1 MRITIVGM
9 GYVGLSL
16 ATLLSQE
23 NEVSAVE
30 IDKLKI
36 DKINKRISPINDK
49 DIKFYFDNK
58 ILNLNASDSINSYE
72 SADYVI
78 VATPT
83 DYNIKNSSF
92 NTKSVEKTIA
102 DCLRLNSSATIVIKS
117 TIPIGFTDKMREKF
131 KTSNI
136 IFSPEFLRESK
147 ALYDNLYPSR
157 IIIGDYSEKA
167 KSFGKMLTKNAVKK
181 NIPLFYMDSREAEA
195 VKLFS
200 NTFLAM
206 RVSFFNELDSFSET
220 EKLESKKIIE
230 GVSTDPRIGNY
241 YNNPSFGYGGYCLP
255 KDTKQLLNNFNKIP
269 NKLIKAV
276 VESNSTRKGF
286 IVSSILDKSPKS
298 VGIYRLIMKKN
309 SENFR
314 ESATID
320 IVKMLKKEKIK
331 LFIFEPNISD
341 RFFEEIPII
350 TEISE
355 FIEMSELIIA
365 NRYSSQLDHVINKV
379 YTRDLFKEN

>member
-1 MRITIVGM
+1 MKITIVGM

-23 NEVSAVE
+23 NEVTAVE

-58 ILNLNASDSINSYE
+58 KLNLNASESISSCVN
-72 SADYVI
+72 ADYVI

-83 DYNIKNSSF
+83 DYNIKDSSF

-102 DCLRLNSSATIVIKS
+102 DCLSLNTSVTIVIKS
-117 TIPIGFTDKMREKF
+117 TIPFGFTDKMRKKF
-131 KTSNI
+131 NTNNI
-136 IFSPEFLRESK
+136 FFSPEFLRESK

-157 IIIGDYSEKA
+157 IIIGDDTEKA
-167 KSFGKMLTKNAVKK
+167 KYFGEMLTKNAVKEK
-181 NIPLFYMDSREAEA
+181 IPLLYMQSREAEA

-220 EKLESKKIIE
+220 EKLDSKNIIE
-230 GVSTDPRIGNY
+230 GISADPRIGNY

-255 KDTKQLLNNFNKIP
+255 KDTKQLLNNFGKIP
-269 NKLIKAV
+269 NNLIKAV
-276 VESNSTRKGF
+276 VESNTTRKEF
-286 IVSSILDKSPKS
+286 IVSSILHKNVKT

-309 SENFR
+309 SDNFR

-320 IVKMLKKEKIK
+320 IVRMLKKEKIK
-331 LFIFEPNISD
+331 LVIFEPNISD
-341 RFFEEIPII
+341 EFFEEIPIV
-350 TEISE
+350 TEINE
-355 FIEMSELIIA
+355 FIDASELIIA
-365 NRYSSQLDHVINKV
+365 NRFSSQLDHVLNKV
-379 YTRDLFKEN
+379 YTRDLFREN